1 MSGTTR
7 NNFTNRKENV
17 TFTQKAKHTWFAI
30 YKQMKAQGNT
40 KHMFFCGF

>member
-17 TFTQKAKHTWFAI
+17 TFTQKAKHT
-30 YKQMKAQGNT
+30 
-40 KHMFFCGF
+40 